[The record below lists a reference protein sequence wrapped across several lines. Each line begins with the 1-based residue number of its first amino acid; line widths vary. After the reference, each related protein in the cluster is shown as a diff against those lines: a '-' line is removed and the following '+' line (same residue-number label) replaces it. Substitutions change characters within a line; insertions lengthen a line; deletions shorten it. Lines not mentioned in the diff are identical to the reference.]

1 MRITLPYLYL
11 SLLLCLLSSSP
22 LSAQETFSDSV
33 AFIKRNYI
41 NATIG
46 EDKGKE
52 VLLKQLSAIPPEKEV
67 SDQNVIEL
75 QQLYPVSSKEIKY
88 LMNTLHTDGSWEDIN
103 YSDTK
108 RSGWEPKIHA
118 ERILKLTKY
127 YYQNKQKLQPSA
139 IFHLTNTIHQAMNFW
154 FSKELVCKN
163 WWYNQIGIPRTLGP
177 AFLLFE
183 QEMSEQEKQSATKIM
198 MNSAFGMTGQ
208 NKIWLAGNVLI
219 RALLQNDWKL
229 TKEARDVITSE
240 ITFGQKEGIKV
251 DWSFHQHG
259 PQQQFGNYGLSFICN
274 MSFYSEIFANTSL
287 AFSQEQQS
295 ILTSLLLEGYLWI
308 IWRGYW
314 DVNGLNRQLF
324 RNADIDKGFSLRFAA
339 YSLMKSSEPEVVGK
353 IQEMIDRN
361 SIFSKVPNPFIG
373 NKHFCESD
381 YTIHR
386 TPRWMA
392 SVRMA
397 SERVIGTELVN
408 EDNLKGYYMADGALY
423 TYVRGDEYHNI
434 FPFWDWRRIPGI
446 TTYESNAP
454 IPNPNKTDSRNHSSC
469 VGGVTYENTGI
480 TAMQLKRNKLE
491 ANKAWVFTD
500 DYVLCM
506 GSDIHA
512 DSTATIMTSI
522 DQRFSK
528 GKVWSDGNKRFFH
541 NNTGYIILQADTC
554 IALTEDKKGQWK
566 DFMGMYRPEILKN
579 KLFSIYL
586 KHRKDMPASYVYLTL
601 PATTQQK
608 VRNFDSNSI
617 RIIRNDKE
625 AQAVVIKDLCYVSV
639 YHPTQILIE
648 GQNPIA
654 ISEPGT
660 YIIHTKKGNFVVH
673 RPFTTGN
680 SI

>member
-1 MRITLPYLYL
+1 MKITTLYLSL
-11 SLLLCLLSSSP
+11 SLLLCLLSYSP
-22 LSAQETFSDSV
+22 LNAQESFNDSV
-33 AFIKRNYI
+33 ALIKKNYI
-41 NATIG
+41 NTTVG
-46 EDKGKE
+46 KDKGKE
-52 VLLKQLSAIPPEKEV
+52 ALLKQLSTIPPEKES

-75 QQLYPVSSKEIKY
+75 QQLYPISPKEIKH
-88 LMNTLHTDGSWEDIN
+88 LINTLHTEGSWEDIN
-103 YSDTK
+103 YADTK
-108 RSGWEPKIHA
+108 RSGWEPKKHT

-127 YYQNKQKLQPSA
+127 YYQKKQTLKPSERA
-139 IFHLTNTIHQAMNFW
+139 QLVNTIHQAMNFW
-154 FSKELVCKN
+154 FSRKLVCKN

-183 QEMSEQEKQSATKIM
+183 QEMSEQEKQNAIKVM

-208 NKIWLAGNVLI
+208 NKVWLAGNVLI
-219 RALLQNDWKL
+219 RALLQNDWQL
-229 TKEARDVITSE
+229 AKEARKVIASE
-240 ITFGQKEGIKV
+240 ITLGQKEGIKT

-274 MSFYSEIFANTSL
+274 MSFYAEIFAGTSL
-287 AFSQEQQS
+287 AFSKEQQK
-295 ILTSLLLEGYLWI
+295 ILTSLLLEGYQWI
-308 IWRGYW
+308 VWRGHLE
-314 DVNGLNRQLF
+314 VNGLNRQLF
-324 RNADIDKGFSLRFAA
+324 RNADIDKGFRLLFAA
-339 YSLMKSSEPEVVGK
+339 YSLMKSSEPEVAEK
-353 IQEMIDRN
+353 IQEMIHRN
-361 SIFSKVPNPFIG
+361 SISSQIPNTFTG
-373 NKHFCESD
+373 NKHFWESD

-397 SERVIGTELVN
+397 SKRVIGTELVN

-454 IPNPNKTDSRNHSSC
+454 IPNPNKTDSRNHSSY
-469 VGGVTYENTGI
+469 VGGVTYQHTGI

-491 ANKAWVFTD
+491 ANKTWVFTD

-528 GKVWSDGNKRFFH
+528 GKVWSDDNKRFFH
-541 NNTGYIILQADTC
+541 DNTGYIILQADTC
-554 IALTEDKKGQWK
+554 ITSTENKEGQWK
-566 DFMGMYRPEILKN
+566 DFMGMYKPKLLKN

-586 KHRKDMPASYVYLTL
+586 KHRKDAPASYVYLTL

-625 AQAVVIKDLCYVSV
+625 AQAVIIKDLCYASV
-639 YHPTQILIE
+639 YHPTNISIA
-648 GQNPIA
+648 GQHPIT
-654 ISEPGT
+654 IQEPGN
-660 YIIHTKKGNFVVH
+660 YIIHTKKGNFVAH
-673 RPFTTGN
+673 RPFIIEN
-680 SI
+680 NI

>member
-1 MRITLPYLYL
+1 MKITTLYLYL
-11 SLLLCLLSSSP
+11 SLLLCLLSYSP
-22 LSAQETFSDSV
+22 LNAQESFNDSV
-33 AFIKRNYI
+33 ALIKKNYI
-41 NATIG
+41 NTTVG
-46 EDKGKE
+46 KDKGKE
-52 VLLKQLSAIPPEKEV
+52 ALLKQLSTIPPEKES

-75 QQLYPVSSKEIKY
+75 QQLYPISPKEIKH
-88 LMNTLHTDGSWEDIN
+88 LINTLHTEGSWEDIN
-103 YSDTK
+103 YADTK
-108 RSGWEPKIHA
+108 RSGWEPKKHT

-127 YYQNKQKLQPSA
+127 YYQKKQTLKPSERA
-139 IFHLTNTIHQAMNFW
+139 QLVNTIHQAMNFW
-154 FSKELVCKN
+154 FSRKLVCKN

-183 QEMSEQEKQSATKIM
+183 QEMSEQEKQDAIKVM

-208 NKIWLAGNVLI
+208 NKVWLAGNVLI
-219 RALLQNDWKL
+219 RALLQNDWQL
-229 TKEARDVITSE
+229 AKEARKVIASE
-240 ITFGQKEGIKV
+240 ITLGQKEGIKT

-274 MSFYSEIFANTSL
+274 MSFYAEIFAGTSL
-287 AFSQEQQS
+287 AFSKEQQK
-295 ILTSLLLEGYLWI
+295 ILTSLLLEGYQWI
-308 IWRGYW
+308 VWRGHLE
-314 DVNGLNRQLF
+314 VNGLNRQLF
-324 RNADIDKGFSLRFAA
+324 RNADIDKGFRLLFAA
-339 YSLMKSSEPEVVGK
+339 YSLMKSSEPEVAEK
-353 IQEMIDRN
+353 MQQMIHRN
-361 SIFSKVPNPFIG
+361 SISSQIPNTFTG
-373 NKHFCESD
+373 NKHFWESD

-397 SERVIGTELVN
+397 SKRVIGTELVN

-454 IPNPNKTDSRNHSSC
+454 IPNPNKTDSRNHSSY
-469 VGGVTYENTGI
+469 VGGVTYQHTGI

-491 ANKAWVFTD
+491 ANKTWVFTD

-528 GKVWSDGNKRFFH
+528 GEAWSDDNKRFFH
-541 NNTGYIILQADTC
+541 DNTGYIILQADTC
-554 IALTEDKKGQWK
+554 ITSTENKEGQWK
-566 DFMGMYRPEILKN
+566 DFMGMYKPKLLKN

-586 KHRKDMPASYVYLTL
+586 KHRKDAPASYVYLTL

-625 AQAVVIKDLCYVSV
+625 AQAVIIKDLCYASV
-639 YHPTQILIE
+639 YHPTNISIA
-648 GQNPIA
+648 GQHPIT
-654 ISEPGT
+654 IQEPGN
-660 YIIHTKKGNFVVH
+660 YIIHTKKGNFVAH
-673 RPFTTGN
+673 RPFIIEN
-680 SI
+680 NI